1 MQNKKLTESVYYVG
15 ADDKTLDLFEGQ
27 YVIPEGISYNS
38 YVIMDDKIAV
48 MDTVDKRAT
57 DEWFQ
62 NLEEVLNG
70 KEPDYLVILHMEPD
84 HAANIEHFLN
94 RYKKAKVVSN
104 PKTFNMIPQFFE
116 HLDLEGRKV
125 VVNEGD
131 ELSLG
136 SHTLTFVMA
145 PMVHWPEV
153 MVAYEK
159 KEKILF
165 SADAFGKFGAL
176 DVEDEWDCE
185 ARRYYINIVGKY
197 GAQVQALLKKAA
209 TLDIQKIFALHGPM
223 LTENLGYY
231 INKYDN
237 LKIESVNDTDKSLF
251 KEDGTLLNKIKINDF
266 EEDVTSVISKSNFGL
281 NEHFN
286 KFDIDE
292 NTSAYIKGEYL
303 FIYKRNEPIDSNY
316 VSYRGLI
323 SYTLLDNANKI
334 QLTEYY
340 LICDKISKI
349 CYDSNNE
356 EKNTYI
362 TYSEDLNV
370 STMIDKLKKY
380 VHTFEKK
387 GEKYKWISVEG
398 L

>member
-1 MQNKKLTESVYYVG
+1 MENEKENKFLFILAV
-15 ADDKTLDLFEGQ
+15 TLL
-27 YVIPEGISYNS
+27 
-38 YVIMDDKIAV
+38 AV
-48 MDTVDKRAT
+48 
-57 DEWFQ
+57 
-62 NLEEVLNG
+62 L
-70 KEPDYLVILHMEPD
+70 
-84 HAANIEHFLN
+84 AAMIFI
-94 RYKKAKVVSN
+94 
-104 PKTFNMIPQFFE
+104 KTFMFDKSKEEKIDVPE
-116 HLDLEGRKV
+116 SLI
-125 VVNEGD
+125 D
-131 ELSLG
+131 ELYSYIDIKNLNNEI
-136 SHTLTFVMA
+136 SFYV
-145 PMVHWPEV
+145 
-153 MVAYEK
+153 
-159 KEKILF
+159 
-165 SADAFGKFGAL
+165 DN
-176 DVEDEWDCE
+176 
-185 ARRYYINIVGKY
+185 YINS
-197 GAQVQALLKKAA
+197 Q
-209 TLDIQKIFALHGPM
+209 
-223 LTENLGYY
+223 NLGYTTIAKMTYNY

-266 EEDVTSVISKSNFGL
+266 EEDVNSVISKSNFGL

-380 VHTFEKK
+380 VHTFEKI

>member
-94 RYKKAKVVSN
+94 KYKKAKVVSN

-197 GAQVQALLKKAA
+197 GAQVQALLKKVA

-231 INKYDN
+231 INKYD
-237 LKIESVNDTDKSLF
+237 IWS
-251 KEDGTLLNKIKINDF
+251 
-266 EEDVTSVISKSNFGL
+266 
-281 NEHFN
+281 
-286 KFDIDE
+286 
-292 NTSAYIKGEYL
+292 
-303 FIYKRNEPIDSNY
+303 
-316 VSYRGLI
+316 SYRPEDEGILI
-323 SYTLLDNANKI
+323 AYASVYGHTKQAA
-334 QLTEYY
+334 E
-340 LICDKISKI
+340 
-349 CYDSNNE
+349 
-356 EKNTYI
+356 
-362 TYSEDLNV
+362 
-370 STMIDKLKKY
+370 KLKEILEAKGAPKVAITDLARDDMAEAVEDAFRY
-380 VHTFEKK
+380 DRLVLASVTYDGGIFPCMESFIAHLKSKNYQNRKVAFIENGSWAPIAAKK
-387 GEKYKWISVEG
+387 MRAELECLKNLAFADTTVSIKSAMKEADIKQLEALADELLVK
-398 L
+398 

>member
-1 MQNKKLTESVYYVG
+1 MT
-15 ADDKTLDLFEGQ
+15 
-27 YVIPEGISYNS
+27 YN
-38 YVIMDDKIAV
+38 
-48 MDTVDKRAT
+48 
-57 DEWFQ
+57 
-62 NLEEVLNG
+62 
-70 KEPDYLVILHMEPD
+70 
-84 HAANIEHFLN
+84 
-94 RYKKAKVVSN
+94 
-104 PKTFNMIPQFFE
+104 
-116 HLDLEGRKV
+116 
-125 VVNEGD
+125 
-131 ELSLG
+131 
-136 SHTLTFVMA
+136 
-145 PMVHWPEV
+145 
-153 MVAYEK
+153 
-159 KEKILF
+159 
-165 SADAFGKFGAL
+165 
-176 DVEDEWDCE
+176 
-185 ARRYYINIVGKY
+185 
-197 GAQVQALLKKAA
+197 
-209 TLDIQKIFALHGPM
+209 
-223 LTENLGYY
+223 Y

-266 EEDVTSVISKSNFGL
+266 EEDVTSIISKSNFGL

-380 VHTFEKK
+380 VHTFEKI

>member
-1 MQNKKLTESVYYVG
+1 MT
-15 ADDKTLDLFEGQ
+15 
-27 YVIPEGISYNS
+27 YN
-38 YVIMDDKIAV
+38 
-48 MDTVDKRAT
+48 
-57 DEWFQ
+57 
-62 NLEEVLNG
+62 
-70 KEPDYLVILHMEPD
+70 
-84 HAANIEHFLN
+84 
-94 RYKKAKVVSN
+94 
-104 PKTFNMIPQFFE
+104 
-116 HLDLEGRKV
+116 
-125 VVNEGD
+125 
-131 ELSLG
+131 
-136 SHTLTFVMA
+136 
-145 PMVHWPEV
+145 
-153 MVAYEK
+153 
-159 KEKILF
+159 
-165 SADAFGKFGAL
+165 
-176 DVEDEWDCE
+176 
-185 ARRYYINIVGKY
+185 
-197 GAQVQALLKKAA
+197 
-209 TLDIQKIFALHGPM
+209 
-223 LTENLGYY
+223 Y

-266 EEDVTSVISKSNFGL
+266 EEDVNSVISKSNFGL

-292 NTSAYIKGEYL
+292 NISAYIKGEYL

-356 EKNTYI
+356 KENTYI

-380 VHTFEKK
+380 VHTFEKI